1 MAAAAVREERREAE
15 KGNGGCGEIKGGDDE
30 GDAAFSVSSGGQ
42 LLRVSLFLRTPP
54 SSSRVCF
61 DCFPHIDSDGND
73 RAHLRVLAAHADS
86 LLVEFFSS
94 SNPRGNIDHFVYNAS
109 DAAADPPRPPS
120 LLLLPVYRTE
130 SEEDEIKTMLD
141 SNTTGLLLRHGGDDG
156 GENDL
161 VVADLAVVEGPRLK
175 DAKLVI
181 LRSGEWSITRAPVVH
196 FDGRNDDEPL
206 PAWTTHAVVPVGDRR
221 LCWIGL
227 YRGIIVCDV
236 FDEIP
241 QLQFLSLPLEA
252 LTGEYD
258 DDDYPNNKRNFVVT
272 DRSVCVTNDET
283 TLKLIHTNPRC
294 CCGRAGM
301 TFCDHSHGAFVI
313 KTWALTMEDGDMTW
327 TMDAMVD
334 STELWSQ
341 HAGFP
346 HYSPAHPI
354 IMSVE
359 DPNVICFM
367 VVEKYTGNKWN
378 ILFNTRSKTLLS
390 MCSPGGHNYLASK
403 ISSYFTSQGKCSSG
417 AEDPPVI
424 VDKAATNDTVI
435 GGLVQSSSYESF
447 GVKHFSES
455 DLASCKEIFAA
466 LEEIPELYPR
476 DLLKAYSMLCHDN
489 GRRFKSLLGLPMSLR
504 KTWLLMEIQTCEA
517 CVVCSSLTT
526 DLQNP

>member
-1 MAAAAVREERREAE
+1 MLEQ
-15 KGNGGCGEIKGGDDE
+15 KGEYHGDKRPPIRPLSIP
-30 GDAAFSVSSGGQ
+30 DANTEAFSVSSGGQ
-42 LLRVSLFLRTPP
+42 LVRVSLFLRAPP
-54 SSSRVCF
+54 MSSRVCF
-61 DCFPHIDSDGND
+61 DFFPHTNSGND
-73 RAHLRVLAAHADS
+73 RAYLSVLAAHADS
-86 LLVEFFSS
+86 LLLEFFVS
-94 SNPRGNIDHFVYNAS
+94 SNPRGSIDHFVYNAG

-120 LLLLPVYRTE
+120 LLLLPTYRTQ
-130 SEEDEIKTMLD
+130 SEEDEIKIMLHN
-141 SNTTGLLLRHGGDDG
+141 SSTTGLLLRHGEDDG

-161 VVADLAVVEGPRLK
+161 VVANLAVVEGPRLK

-181 LRSGEWSITRAPVVH
+181 LHSGEWSITRAPVMH
-196 FDGRNDDEPL
+196 FDV
-206 PAWTTHAVVPVGDRR
+206 A
-221 LCWIGL
+221 
-227 YRGIIVCDV
+227 
-236 FDEIP
+236 
-241 QLQFLSLPLEA
+241 FLSLPLEA

-258 DDDYPNNKRNFVVT
+258 DYDYPNNKRNFTVT
-272 DRSVCVTNDET
+272 DRSVCVTNGGA
-283 TLKLIHTNPRC
+283 TLKLIHTMPRR

-301 TFCDHSHGAFVI
+301 TFCGHSRGAFVI

-327 TMDAMVD
+327 TMDAMID

-341 HAGFP
+341 HTYAGFP
-346 HYSPAHPI
+346 HSSPAYPI

-367 VVEKYTGNKWN
+367 VVEKYPVKKYCHIQNRWK

-390 MCSPGGHNYLASK
+390 MCSPDGHDYLVSK

-417 AEDPPVI
+417 AEEASVI

-435 GGLVQSSSYESF
+435 GGSVQLLSYESF
-447 GVKHFSES
+447 GVKRFSES
-455 DLASCKEIFAA
+455 DVASCKEIFAA
-466 LEEIPELYPR
+466 LEEIPELYPH